1 MYNVERD
8 GVNFK
13 YFSQKK
19 KKRVL
24 RLKYML
30 IS

>member
-19 KKRVL
+19 KKSSAFEVHVN
-24 RLKYML
+24 
-30 IS
+30 